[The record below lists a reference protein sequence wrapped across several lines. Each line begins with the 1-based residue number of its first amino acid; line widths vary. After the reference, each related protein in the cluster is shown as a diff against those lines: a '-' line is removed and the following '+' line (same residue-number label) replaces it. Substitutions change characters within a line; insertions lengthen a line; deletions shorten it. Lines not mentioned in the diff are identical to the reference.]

1 MSAQESKQLL
11 KKIAANKSVL
21 CVEDETLAR
30 EAMVEVLSR
39 YFGNVMEAEN
49 GEVGL
54 SLYKKHAFDVVISD
68 LTMPVMNGLIMAHAI
83 KMLNPKQKIVIVSGH
98 NEEDYLRILSNMGIT
113 NVLLKPLDIQKLV
126 DVLLNVV

>member
-1 MSAQESKQLL
+1 MSAQESKQSL
-11 KKIAANKSVL
+11 KKIAANRSVL

-39 YFGNVMEAEN
+39 YFANVMEAEN

-54 SLYKKHAFDVVISD
+54 SLYKEHAFDVVISD

-83 KMLNPKQKIVIVSGH
+83 KMRNPKQKIVIVSGH
-98 NEEDYLRILSNMGIT
+98 NEEDYLRVLSNIGIED
-113 NVLLKPLDIQKLV
+113 VILKPLDMNVLIA
-126 DVLLNVV
+126 VLLKIL